1 MVIDATALHKDF
13 EGPPP
18 ISVLLGVDL
27 CVAPGER
34 VAVHGRSGAGK
45 STLLNIL
52 GLLDRADAGTYRLA
66 GIDVATMSNRER
78 DRLRSTEIGFVF
90 QSHHIISHRTAAQN
104 LDLKLDI
111 LAVPAADRA
120 PMIER
125 ALAEVGM
132 LGHLH
137 AQGRT
142 LSGGEKQ
149 RLALAR
155 AIVAQP
161 SVILAD
167 EPTGNLDDGNSTD
180 VLGLLSRE
188 AARGAAVV
196 VITHDTRIG
205 AWADRSVML
214 ADGVARELTP

>member
-1 MVIDATALHKDF
+1 MVIDATALHKGF
-13 EGPPP
+13 LGPPP
-18 ISVLLGVDL
+18 ISVLNGVDL
-27 CVAPGER
+27 RVAPGER

-52 GLLDRADAGTYRLA
+52 GLLDRADSGTYHLA
-66 GIDVATMSNRER
+66 GVDVSTISNRER
-78 DRLRSTEIGFVF
+78 DRLRSREIGFVF
-90 QSHHIISHRTAAQN
+90 QSHHIISHRTVAQN
-104 LDLKLDI
+104 LGLKLDI
-111 LAVPAADRA
+111 LRVPAGQRA
-120 PMIER
+120 AMVEQ

-132 LGHLH
+132 LAHLH

-161 SVILAD
+161 SLILAD
-167 EPTGNLDDGNSTD
+167 EPTGNLDDGNSTE
-180 VLGLLSRE
+180 VLDLLSRE
-188 AARGAAVV
+188 AGRGAAVV

-205 AWADRSVML
+205 MWADRTIIL
-214 ADGVARELTP
+214 ADGAANETTT

>member
-18 ISVLLGVDL
+18 IRVLVGVDL
-27 CVAPGER
+27 CVAGGER

-90 QSHHIISHRTAAQN
+90 QSHHIISHRTVAQN

-161 SVILAD
+161 SLILAD